1 MKKENRTSFL
11 IILAVLMCSVLG
23 GCSRIT
29 DNTDTDAPTVVGD
42 QPHAEDYEQGYDLP
56 EPLPFALRRENKSW
70 CRLLEYPVLMRHKF
84 QRLRRRLG
92 L

>member
-1 MKKENRTSFL
+1 
-11 IILAVLMCSVLG
+11 MCSVLG

-56 EPLPFALRRENKSW
+56 VDSI
-70 CRLLEYPVLMRHKF
+70 
-84 QRLRRRLG
+84 
-92 L
+92 